1 LHALAI
7 MNRVALIVGVGVALG
22 AANGPGTDPLP
33 SWNDGRVKRAILGFV
48 ARVTAP
54 GPDHVPPAERIA
66 VFDNDGTLWPEQPMY
81 VQKAFALDPMRAA
94 SVGATTKEFEDAVA
108 HWIAT
113 ARHPQ
118 TGRLYTDM
126 VYAPMRELMAYL
138 RANGF
143 SIYIVTGGGAEF
155 VRPWVERV
163 YGIPRD
169 HVIGSWVKLAY
180 ERRDGR
186 GVLVRQPAVDFITDG
201 PGKPI
206 AIEHVIGRRPILAFG
221 NSDGDYEML
230 EYTTT
235 AGGPRLGLILHHTDA
250 AREWAYDRA
259 SHTGRLARA
268 LDNAPAHGWIV
279 VDMRRDWRVVF
290 QAEPSWQARPRSV
303 SLSAPS

>member
-7 MNRVALIVGVGVALG
+7 MNRVALVGVALALG
-22 AANGPGTDPLP
+22 AANGPGADPLP
-33 SWNDGRVKRAILGFV
+33 SWSDSRAKRAILGFV
-48 ARVTAP
+48 ARVTGP

-81 VQKAFALDPMRAA
+81 VQKAFVLDRLRAP
-94 SVGATTKEFEDAVA
+94 VGGTTEEFEAAVDD
-108 HWIAT
+108 WIST
-113 ARHPQ
+113 ARHPR

-126 VYAPMRELMAYL
+126 VYTPMRELMAYL

-186 GVLVRQPAVDFITDG
+186 GVVVRQPAVDVINDG

-206 AIEHVIGRRPILAFG
+206 GIERVIGRRPILAFG

-235 AGGPRLGLILHHTDA
+235 ARGPRLGLILHHTDA
-250 AREWAYDRA
+250 ARECAYDRA

-268 LDNAPAHGWIV
+268 LDDAPAHGWIV

-303 SLSAPS
+303 SWCAPS